1 MTLFSGYFW
10 DFGYFQLQLNF
21 SSQKLSDDFCAL
33 GKYFILPSMLS
44 SFCLRSSLKPNKL
57 CHGLSCVRCEL
68 VFLSE
73 SHCFNQVPVYSVQI
87 DDDYAICF
95 AFSSTVPECL
105 RQSLITIN
113 PSAICWSRW
122 ISLPAHPS
130 HNPIPTFGWRNFVK
144 DDEWTCF
151 VEVLHRHMVLH

>member
-44 SFCLRSSLKPNKL
+44 SFCLRSSLKRNKL
-57 CHGLSCVRCEL
+57 CHRLSCVRCEL

-95 AFSSTVPECL
+95 EFSSTVPECL

-113 PSAICWSRW
+113 PSATLLVAMDLTASTSRPQ
-122 ISLPAHPS
+122 S
-130 HNPIPTFGWRNFVK
+130 NPNVWLENFFERWWVNIF
-144 DDEWTCF
+144 C
-151 VEVLHRHMVLH
+151 RGSP